1 VPLRRPSLFSDRTVL
16 RWARLCQCLPAN
28 FMRPSHVIAARLRA
42 AGSLART
49 SAAGASV
56 LGVILLCFEPIGCG
70 DDYACTGSL
79 FCWER
84 FPKDCLERDGC
95 HIGPACVH
103 AACAGLVGEIE
114 CTALPGCYWSEADG
128 GCQSSPATCGNRTE
142 ANCLEGKGCGWGQA
156 CTGQARP
163 CSENQTAEE
172 CGLHMG
178 CSWRRVP
185 NLN

>member
-1 VPLRRPSLFSDRTVL
+1 MGSSAPVFASRFHET
-16 RWARLCQCLPAN
+16 ARMRLPPGFALSGCLPEVW
-28 FMRPSHVIAARLRA
+28 PAALWH
-42 AGSLART
+42 SPLT
-49 SAAGASV
+49 
-56 LGVILLCFEPIGCG
+56 LLCSQPIGCG
-70 DDYACTGSL
+70 DDYACTGV
-79 FCWER
+79 FPCWER

-142 ANCLEGKGCGWGQA
+142 ANCLEGTGCGWGQA